1 MKQGLFR
8 LTVKK
13 REIFR
18 ERMRVGEKVKQRE
31 SDERIEDE
39 RVDEDSDSESQQD
52 VDENERKV
60 REIVRELEIEYI

>member
-31 SDERIEDE
+31 KVMKELKTREWMKIVTLKVSNLLMRMKER
-39 RVDEDSDSESQQD
+39 
-52 VDENERKV
+52 
-60 REIVRELEIEYI
+60 

>member
-31 SDERIEDE
+31 KVMKELKTREWMKIVTLKVSKMLMRMKERSE
-39 RVDEDSDSESQQD
+39 R
-52 VDENERKV
+52 
-60 REIVRELEIEYI
+60 L